1 MRHLSIFFLLA
12 GLATVS
18 AQQQPDP
25 AVVRL
30 RDTLKNTM
38 LQLRTVQTDLVTLQS
53 EKDALEA
60 EKKTLT
66 DQVSALT
73 KQAIEDKDT
82 NDKKVTDLQ
91 TKLTAAESEI
101 AAQKAAIEKWKV
113 ALQNM
118 TNTAQTKE
126 AERAKLA
133 ARGIV
138 LDRQV
143 ADQKTKNA
151 EMYRLGSEILNRYE
165 KFGLGEA
172 LTAREPFVGLTRVK
186 FENLIQDYSD
196 KIKDQ
201 KIQP

>member
-1 MRHLSIFFLLA
+1 MRLLTIFLLIA
-12 GLATVS
+12 TALAAR

-30 RDTLKNTM
+30 RDTLKSTM
-38 LQLRTVQTDLVTLQS
+38 LQLRTAQSDNITLQS
-53 EKDALEA
+53 AKDALET
-60 EKKTLT
+60 EKKTLG
-66 DQVSALT
+66 DQVAALT
-73 KQAIEDKDT
+73 KQAIEDKDAS
-82 NDKKVTDLQ
+82 DKKIGDLQ
-91 TKLTAAESEI
+91 TKLTSAESEI

-133 ARGIV
+133 AQVIV

-143 ADQKTKNA
+143 ADQKAKNA
-151 EMYRLGSEILNRYE
+151 EMFKIGNEVLTRYE
-165 KFGLGEA
+165 KFGLGDA

-196 KIKDQ
+196 KIQDQ
-201 KIQP
+201 RIKP